1 MYTIGRAQIQNSQ
14 KCPANGKA
22 AYAGYVKPEP
32 APPGRHEK
40 TLRLFGRQK
49 MKKGNWNHLTAS
61 VVTCLFFSSFI
72 GGTAL
77 AALPDGYT
85 VGEDGSYMYK
95 STVSSDITGASG
107 DKIVLGDGTT
117 AMKVSGDVI
126 GGYSDTG
133 DVKGSSV
140 TAEKNVSLGGKTVSG
155 GWALS
160 GSSTGNTVTW
170 KGLLNRNDLYGGMAE
185 GNGEVKAGQNAIT
198 IMSSEGGISTEYV
211 IGGYAILDKAADG
224 RAAGEASNNTV
235 TVRVNSASL
244 MDNHTDL
251 YGGKVYVDTDDSY
264 TASADSNTVNAEGVA
279 IHGSIVGGII
289 FPATLNSTENRAD
302 LSASNNTVIIKNSVF
317 GDADGTYGGF
327 LRGYK
332 GGIQHGTVSGNTLT
346 FDNSEFRVPDKRK
359 SEHNLHGDMAAGLF
373 FGTEG
378 TVSDKTL
385 TVNKLSATIDRN
397 VTFAGAVAIV
407 SGSEADASLKITG
420 NTAKVTDTD
429 VSNIIGAYA
438 FLGSAG
444 NTSMTVTGNTAE
456 GTRIKADWVAG
467 AYVGHAKGVNTL
479 KASVDENHVVLN
491 DASPL
496 SEDNGLTV
504 AGGDFTGASGS
515 ASKNTVDATDVT
527 ATEIDGGLVQLD
539 DTPGV
544 QNPEGKASGNTVTM
558 NHSTAERVMGGY
570 VQGNDNTGNEA
581 NGNTVTLQKGASAG
595 TIIGGK
601 VENGLGNANENR
613 INITEDSTVNSVDDM
628 YGGYT
633 DNGSANN
640 NTISITNGKVTVG
653 STGDDDND
661 DDNIYSSIISGHTT
675 DGGDVIGNVVSISGE
690 TSNISAWSV
699 NGGYAE
705 NGKAQKNLVNISG
718 GTISADNI
726 VGGDGNTTAESAVQD
741 FVTGNVVNIAGGII
755 TPYSPDNNVEIAGA
769 GFFDLNS
776 VGEIKDNA
784 VNLSGTLD
792 LRKANLYGWKSDDEG
807 YTGKD
812 ANGNPLHS
820 GNTLNLGYTAT
831 MTDTSGTRTIT
842 GSETGWNGTTINGLY
857 NFDTIYFHDLNPENA
872 GLTVTDT
879 VSLPENAELE
889 VFNTAKEKMNG
900 DAGMEQGDDAVTIN
914 GTVLKKPVYLI
925 DASQAST
932 VSGLDN
938 LYNNSKK
945 RIQDSK
951 QWSFENGGVTVDG
964 TLGLKL
970 SDNHILSYGLEN
982 IDTITYKTIV
992 WNTNGTVLS
1001 LKAPG
1006 TFSLANTK
1014 VDTRDIGF
1022 TVNSLAKIVSTG
1034 DYSMTLL
1041 DTNGNTTLKEENLT
1055 TRKGIWNV
1063 GNGLT
1068 GTGEASLLANGN
1080 VIYKMDVTE
1089 KTDKPIVE
1097 ATEETHNALIANEA
1111 AMSTLTA
1118 GRDRMEGVLNG
1129 LDQNEPGVFTFASIG
1144 GSRDVYDTGSQVK
1157 NYNWNGMVGVGN
1169 DADLTGGDLAYSVFY
1184 EYGKSHYDTD
1194 GSGFNGNGDIHYNG
1208 GGAMVKFT
1216 DRNKNYYEGSFRA
1229 GRVKNEADDVLHD
1242 ENGHSLNYK
1251 TRAGYWGGHIGF
1263 GHIFDLTDETASVSR
1278 GGTERATRDLD
1289 VFGKY
1294 FHTHIGSDSFTVKDV
1309 TYDINSMDSD
1319 LFRIGARMNNR
1330 KGNHD
1335 FFYGLA
1341 WDYEL
1346 DGESKGA
1353 VSAAGLS
1360 ASIRK
1365 ADTGGS
1371 SLMMEAGWKQ
1381 EATNENPWDISLTV
1395 RGYAGEHEGVG
1406 GNILVAYHF

>member
-1 MYTIGRAQIQNSQ
+1 M
-14 KCPANGKA
+14 
-22 AYAGYVKPEP
+22 
-32 APPGRHEK
+32 K
-40 TLRLFGRQK
+40 TNK
-49 MKKGNWNHLTAS
+49 WNKLTACVLTS
-61 VVTCLFFSSFI
+61 LIFASFSGS
-72 GGTAL
+72 TAL
-77 AALPDGYT
+77 AALPEGYT
-85 VGEDGSYMYK
+85 RGTDGAYIY
-95 STVSSDITGASG
+95 TTNVSSDISGESG

-117 AMKVSGDVI
+117 AMKVPKNVI

-133 DVKGSSV
+133 DVTESSV
-140 TAEKNVSLGGKTVSG
+140 TVNQNVRLY
-155 GWALS
+155 
-160 GSSTGNTVTW
+160 
-170 KGLLNRNDLYGGMAE
+170 RNNLYGGMAE
-185 GNGEVKAGQNAIT
+185 GDGEVKASQNAIT
-198 IMSSEGGISTEYV
+198 ITSSDKRISTEEV
-211 IGGYAILDKAADG
+211 IGGCAGLNKAADG
-224 RAAGEASNNTV
+224 KAAGEASNNRV
-235 TVRVNSASL
+235 AIHVNSASP
-244 MDNHTDL
+244 MDIYMNL
-251 YGGKVYVDTDDSY
+251 YGGETMIDTHDSY
-264 TASADSNTVNAEGVA
+264 TASADSNVVDAEGVA
-279 IHGSIVGGII
+279 IHGSIFGGMVY
-289 FPATLNSTENRAD
+289 PLDSLGDEKQAT

-317 GDADGTYGGF
+317 GDANGVYGGF

-346 FDNSEFRVPDKRK
+346 FDNSDSAFTVPESRK
-359 SEHNLHGDMAAGLF
+359 GENTLHGSMAAGF
-373 FGTEG
+373 FSGTEG
-378 TVSDKTL
+378 TVLNNTI
-385 TVNKLSATIDRN
+385 TVNSAKATI
-397 VTFAGAVAIV
+397 TGMIAGAGAIV
-407 SGSEADASLKITG
+407 SGNEADASLEVKE
-420 NTAKVTDTD
+420 NKVNITDTD
-429 VSNIIGAYA
+429 VPTITGVYVDD
-438 FLGSAG
+438 GSTG
-444 NTSMTVTGNTAE
+444 NTSMTVTGNAVK
-456 GTRIKADWVAG
+456 GANIKANLVAG
-467 AYVGHAKGVNTL
+467 AYVEHENGATL
-479 KASVDENHVVLN
+479 TANVDENHVVLN
-491 DASPL
+491 NASPL

-504 AGGDFTGASGS
+504 VGGAFLGASGS
-515 ASKNTVDATDVT
+515 ASQNTVETTDVT

-539 DTPGV
+539 ELDETSGV
-544 QNPEGKASGNTVTM
+544 QNQVGKASGNTVTLIK
-558 NHSTAERVMGGY
+558 STAESVMGGG
-570 VQGNDNTGNEA
+570 VLGNSNTGNEA
-581 NGNTVTLQKGASAG
+581 NGNTVTLQNGASAG
-595 TIIGGK
+595 TVIGGQ
-601 VENGLGNANENR
+601 VANGSGNANENK
-613 INITEDSTVNSVDDM
+613 INITDSTVNSVADM

-633 DNGSANN
+633 ENGSANN
-640 NTISITNGKVTVG
+640 NTISITNGNVTVG

-726 VGGDGNTTAESAVQD
+726 VGGDGNTNAESAVQD
-741 FVTGNVVNIAGGII
+741 FVTGNVVNIAGG
-755 TPYSPDNNVEIAGA
+755 TMKPYSPDNNVEIAGA

-784 VNLSGTLD
+784 VNLSGAPD
-792 LRKANLYGWKSDDEG
+792 LTKADLYGWKSDDDD

-812 ANGNPLHS
+812 ANGNLLHS
-820 GNTLNLGYTAT
+820 RNTLNLGYTAT
-831 MTDTSGTRTIT
+831 MTDTSGTRAIN
-842 GSETGWNGTTINGLY
+842 GSETAWNGTTIHGLY

-872 GLTVTDT
+872 GLTVTGT

-889 VFNTAKEKMNG
+889 VSNTAKKKMKG
-900 DAGMEQGDDAVTIN
+900 DAGMEQGNVAVTIN

-925 DASQAST
+925 DASQAQASK
-932 VSGLDN
+932 VSGLDD
-938 LYNNSKK
+938 LYNNSKD
-945 RIQDSK
+945 RIQDSR

-970 SDNHILSYGLEN
+970 SGNHILSYGLES
-982 IDTITYKTIV
+982 IDAITYKTID
-992 WNTNGTVLS
+992 WDTNGTVLS
-1001 LKAPG
+1001 LRAPE

-1169 DADLTGGDLAYSVFY
+1169 DADLASGDLDYSVFY

-1216 DRNKNYYEGSFRA
+1216 ARNKNYYEASVRA
-1229 GRVKNEADDVLHD
+1229 GRVKNSASDVLHD
-1242 ENGHSLNYK
+1242 AAG
-1251 TRAGYWGGHIGF
+1251 RACSYETQANYWGGHLGF
-1263 GHIFDLTDETASVSR
+1263 GHIFDLTDETESQSR
-1278 GGTERATRDLD
+1278 GGTQRAARDLD
-1289 VFGKY
+1289 VYGKY
-1294 FHTHIGSDSFTVKDV
+1294 FHTHMGSDSFMANEVK
-1309 TYDINSMDSD
+1309 YDLDSVDSD
-1319 LFRIGARMNNR
+1319 LLRIGVRVNNR
-1330 KGNHD
+1330 SGRNN

-1341 WDYEL
+1341 WDYEF
-1346 DGESKGA
+1346 DGESKGT
-1353 VSAAGLS
+1353 VSAAGL
-1360 ASIRK
+1360 AAPIRR
-1365 ADTGGS
+1365 ADAGGS
-1371 SLMMEAGWKQ
+1371 SAMLELGWKQ
-1381 EATNENPWDISLTV
+1381 EATKESPWDLRLTM
-1395 RGYAGEHEGVG
+1395 RGFAGEHRGLG
-1406 GNILVAYHF
+1406 GNVYIGYHF